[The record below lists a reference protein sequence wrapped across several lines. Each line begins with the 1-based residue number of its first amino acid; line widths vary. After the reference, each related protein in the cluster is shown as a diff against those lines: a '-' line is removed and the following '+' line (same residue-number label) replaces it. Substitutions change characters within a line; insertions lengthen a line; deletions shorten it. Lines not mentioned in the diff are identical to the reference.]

1 LANLEIGFLVLTLIG
16 LILGSWAI
24 LWVRTSRKQL
34 LVFLGRCLF
43 IATLLFLGGSGILAA
58 MHRAEGVIPLGLTSG
73 FLVIG
78 MLMDVRHPAWHE

>member
-16 LILGSWAI
+16 LILGCWSI
-24 LWVRTSRKQL
+24 LWVRASRRQG

-43 IATLLFLGGSGILAA
+43 IATLLFLGASGILAA
-58 MHRAEGVIPLGLTSG
+58 MHRAEGVIPLGLSSG

-78 MLMDVRHPAWHE
+78 MLWETPPSAR